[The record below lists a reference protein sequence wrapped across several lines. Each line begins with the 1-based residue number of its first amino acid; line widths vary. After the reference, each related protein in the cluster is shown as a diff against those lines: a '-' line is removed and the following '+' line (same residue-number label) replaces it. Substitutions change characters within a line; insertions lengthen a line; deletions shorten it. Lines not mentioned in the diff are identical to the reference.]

1 MEVVRFALLGLGLG
15 ALYAL
20 ASQGLLVIYR
30 GSGVLSFAHGA
41 VGMVGAYVHWEL
53 KVKHGLPAPVAWVA
67 AVAVCALLGAAAHLG
82 VMRQLKRASPLARIV
97 ATLGMLI
104 LITSFAVI
112 RYGARVTPLRS
123 ELPETPIHMAGMVIS
138 VDRFLLFGI
147 AVVLT
152 IGLYLLYS
160 RTTFGMATT
169 AVAENQRAAAAIGLS
184 PDRIATLNW
193 ALGSALAGVAGILIA
208 PIVSLQVAVMTNVV
222 LAAMAAA
229 LVAGFSSFPLA
240 LLGGVI
246 LGILQTEADR
256 YVHVTGA
263 SQSLPALAIVLWMV
277 VRGQALPLRDFFLQR
292 LPAVGSGRI
301 RPGVLVLATVV
312 TAVVINLVPK
322 QWQDAFITTFAIGV
336 ILLSVVVITG
346 YAGQLSLAQFAL
358 AGFGALV
365 AGRLADAAH
374 WPFIPALVA
383 GVVATVPLGA
393 LFAIPAVRSRGI
405 NLAIATLG
413 LGTALELMVF
423 QNGRFVGGFRGTNL
437 GRPTLFGLQID
448 AVRTP
453 GRYATVCLVFFV
465 LVALVV
471 SNIRRG
477 RSGRRLLAVR
487 TNERAAAALGISVPG
502 VKVYAFALSAGIA
515 AVGGCLLAFRQSII
529 IYANVFPNFQSILA
543 VAWGFIG
550 GIGFLFGPMSGSTL
564 APGSLG
570 ANISNS
576 IFNGISRWVP
586 LIGGAIVILLVIQ
599 NQDGITNEQIK
610 MLPLIRRRGKT
621 MVLGLIV
628 GFVLFFVLKDAL
640 GVSTGQ
646 GWLLWLACVPVLVGL
661 VTKFLTRPLEPV
673 LDAAIARLAPLA
685 PLVVER
691 GGSTAVL
698 PPASEGEARDRV
710 QPRILRLDGVS
721 VRYGGVVA
729 VDDVS
734 FSVTPGSIVGL
745 IGPNGAGKTSLIDA
759 VTGFTRASGSV
770 RLDDQPL
777 LGLPPARR
785 ARAGVSRS
793 FQSLELFEDAT
804 VLDNLRAASD
814 PRDRWSYLRDL
825 VWPASPPLP
834 GSVVAAIREF
844 GLEDDLHRHVQD
856 LPYAQRR
863 LLAIARAIASQ
874 PSVLLLDEPA
884 AGLGDVETAELAH
897 LVRRLA
903 DDWGIAV
910 LLVEHDMN
918 FVMSVCDRIVVLD
931 FGRQIA
937 EGTPEAVRADPA
949 VVAAYLGERDDD
961 HDSPAGLEA
970 DAPSEPAPV
979 AGGER

>member
-41 VGMVGAYVHWEL
+41 VGMVGAYLHWEL
-53 KVKHGLPAPVAWVA
+53 KVKHGWPAPLAWLGAVA
-67 AVAVCALLGAAAHLG
+67 ACALIGVAAHLL

-104 LITSFAVI
+104 MIQSLAVL
-112 RYGARVTPLRS
+112 RYGARVTPLKS
-123 ELPETPIHMAGMVIS
+123 ELPERPIHIAGMAIS
-138 VDRFLLFGI
+138 VDRFILLGI
-147 AVVLT
+147 AILIT
-152 IGLYLLYS
+152 GALYVFYG
-160 RTTFGMATT
+160 RTRFGMATT
-169 AVAENQRAAAAIGLS
+169 AVAENQRAAASIGLS
-184 PDRIATLNW
+184 PDRIAALNW
-193 ALGSALAGVAGILIA
+193 ALGCALAGVAGILLA
-208 PIVSLQVAVMTNVV
+208 PIVSLQIAVMTNVV

-229 LVAGFSSFPLA
+229 LVAGFRSFPLA
-240 LLGGVI
+240 LAGGLI
-246 LGILQTEADR
+246 LGVLQTEADR
-256 YVHVTGA
+256 YVHTTGA
-263 SQSLPALAIVLWMV
+263 AQSLPALAIVVWMIL
-277 VRGQALPLRDFFLQR
+277 RGQALPLRDFFLQR
-292 LPAVGSGRI
+292 LPAVGSGRV
-301 RPGVLVLATVV
+301 RPGMIVITTAILAI
-312 TAVVINLVPK
+312 VINAVPAR
-322 QWQDAFITTFAIGV
+322 WQDAFVTTFAIGI
-336 ILLSVVVITG
+336 ILLSIVVITG

-358 AGFGALV
+358 AGIGALV
-365 AGRLADAAH
+365 AGRLVDTQG
-374 WPFIPALVA
+374 WSFLPALFV
-383 GVVATVPLGA
+383 GVIATVPVGA
-393 LFAIPAVRSRGI
+393 LFALPAVRSRGI

-413 LGTALELMVF
+413 LGTAVELMVF
-423 QNGRFVGGFRGTNL
+423 NNARFVGGFAGTKV
-437 GRPTLFGLQID
+437 GRATLFGLKVDGIK
-448 AVRTP
+448 TP

-465 LVALVV
+465 LVGVV
-471 SNIRRG
+471 VTNIRRG

-502 VKVYAFALSAGIA
+502 AKVYAFALSAGIA
-515 AVGGCLLAFRQSII
+515 AVGGTLLAFRTDVI
-529 IYANVFPNFQSILA
+529 IYGNVFPSFQSILT

-550 GIGFLFGPMSGSTL
+550 GIGYLFGPVSGSTL

-576 IFNGISRWVP
+576 IFDGIGRWVP
-586 LIGGAIVILLVIQ
+586 LIGGVIVILLVLQ
-599 NQDGITNEQIK
+599 NQDGITHGQIQILP
-610 MLPLIRRRGKT
+610 MLRQKGKT
-621 MVLGLIV
+621 MFLALIA
-628 GFVLFFVLKDAL
+628 GFTLFFVLKNAL

-646 GWLLWLACVPVLVGL
+646 GWLLWLACVPVLVSL
-661 VTKFLTRPLEPV
+661 ATRFLTKPLEPA
-673 LDAAIARLAPLA
+673 LDAAIAKLKPFSPIVAA
-685 PLVVER
+685 R
-691 GGSTAVL
+691 GGGHVAL
-698 PPASEGEARDRV
+698 PAPSDVRDRV
-710 QPRILRLDGVS
+710 EPRTLQVEDVT

-729 VDDVS
+729 VDGIG
-734 FSVTPGSIVGL
+734 FSVTPGTIVGL
-745 IGPNGAGKTSLIDA
+745 IGPNGAGKTSAIDA
-759 VTGFTRASGSV
+759 ITGFTRATGSV
-770 RLDDQPL
+770 RLDGQEL
-777 LGLPPARR
+777 LALPPARR

-814 PRDRWSYLRDL
+814 PRDKWSYVRDL
-825 VWPASPPLP
+825 VYPASPPLP
-834 GSVVAAIREF
+834 SAVVAAIREF

-937 EGTPEAVRADPA
+937 EGTPDEVRRNPA
-949 VVAAYLGERDDD
+949 VVAAYLGEREDD
-961 HDSPAGLEA
+961 PA
-970 DAPSEPAPV
+970 V
-979 AGGER
+979 AGMETVPQTGADR